1 MFHCSGENSKV
12 ALSQKK
18 MDRYRTRLI
27 RTLKEYQRDKSINEK
42 RAYRSLLA
50 RLRFLTGN
58 TQLSNAKR
66 NAHTGIYFSNP
77 ILTDLTQLRDLDM
90 ILSLWAW
97 RELSAKPT
105 LKSEVNKLS
114 FEIGFMRR
122 RMVRFNRHKKP
133 GDRDEMNKI
142 VGAWSYAEKG

>member
-1 MFHCSGENSKV
+1 
-12 ALSQKK
+12 
-18 MDRYRTRLI
+18 
-27 RTLKEYQRDKSINEK
+27 
-42 RAYRSLLA
+42 
-50 RLRFLTGN
+50 
-58 TQLSNAKR
+58 
-66 NAHTGIYFSNP
+66 
-77 ILTDLTQLRDLDM
+77 M